1 MPHINK
7 QAGYFIMTFILSDAL
22 HTHPHLISIIFSLSY
37 PEKIT
42 ASTSQTIS
50 ALGFVT
56 FPE

>member
-7 QAGYFIMTFILSDAL
+7 QVGYFIMTFILSDAL
-22 HTHPHLISIIFSLSY
+22 HTHLHLTSITFPLSY

-42 ASTSQTIS
+42 TSPSLAIS